1 MKQSTACP
9 LPKGNHEKSVRAP
22 RPLTNPMCR
31 VYPLFISRC
40 MLDPAQGFDPAHP
53 NISTLLRLVF
63 AWAFVWSVGANVDDA
78 TRPRLEKWVGE
89 NFRGLVGS
97 GSPFLK
103 VQYVQRHIIFV

>member
-1 MKQSTACP
+1 
-9 LPKGNHEKSVRAP
+9 
-22 RPLTNPMCR
+22 
-31 VYPLFISRC
+31 

-63 AWAFVWSVGANVDDA
+63 AWSFVWSVGANVDDA
-78 TRPRLEKWVGE
+78 TRPKLEKWVGD

-103 VQYVQRHIIFV
+103 VYQGNSYNRYTPLCPITGERS

>member
-1 MKQSTACP
+1 
-9 LPKGNHEKSVRAP
+9 
-22 RPLTNPMCR
+22 
-31 VYPLFISRC
+31 

-63 AWAFVWSVGANVDDA
+63 AWAFVWSVGANIDDA
-78 TRPRLEKWVGE
+78 TRPKLEKWVGE

-103 VQYVQRHIIFV
+103 VSSASMIYGQYMGAAGPL

>member
-1 MKQSTACP
+1 
-9 LPKGNHEKSVRAP
+9 
-22 RPLTNPMCR
+22 
-31 VYPLFISRC
+31 
-40 MLDPAQGFDPAHP
+40 MLDPAQGFNPAHP

-78 TRPRLEKWVGE
+78 TRPRLEKWVGD

-103 VQYVQRHIIFV
+103 VCPHMLRSGYAHFGRRIPDYSNGAPRLSN